1 MAESGES
8 VVAYVGL
15 GSNMGDSVAFLQAA
29 KRSLAASTGIELLQC
44 ASFYKSAPVDTGY
57 GGEPGGTGYS
67 SAPVGTGEQPDFINS
82 VCALATTLAAE
93 DLLRRLMEIE
103 QKFGRRRSGEVG
115 EPRTLDLDML
125 LYSDQ
130 SIVTDQLTL
139 PHPRLHERAFVLYP
153 LSEIAPDLVIPGH
166 GRVLDLLNNCKHQR
180 ITRLAGQESKPE

>member
-1 MAESGES
+1 MSRCF
-8 VVAYVGL
+8 VALGGNLGTVDETFQRAYEQLSALARIKIGATSNTFRTPAVG
-15 GSNMGDSVAFLQAA
+15 SQAGNDFVNA
-29 KRSLAASTGIELLQC
+29 TVELFTDLEPLELLDELQ
-44 ASFYKSAPVDTGY
+44 
-57 GGEPGGTGYS
+57 
-67 SAPVGTGEQPDFINS
+67 
-82 VCALATTLAAE
+82 L
-93 DLLRRLMEIE
+93 IE
-103 QKFGRRRSGEVG
+103 NVFGRTRERRWG
-115 EPRTLDLDML
+115 PRTLDLDML